1 MIIRSASAICLVIFC
16 GCATLPTAEA
26 YAEMNASLK
35 ALRAENAR
43 LEQQLQAFQ
52 TQGLLRKSEAAVL
65 PVRALQTPAE
75 GAIPALTIVKLKPK
89 SESAPKLPTEIPI
102 QEPSEAAMAALN
114 EASKPMDDD
123 SADFAEAQYAKA
135 FSLMNT
141 GNTERG
147 VAQMQQFVMDWPRH
161 PKADNA
167 LYFSGLALMNSQQ
180 FEAAVSQFETV
191 ISKYPA
197 GDANL
202 DALSRLA
209 ECQVKLKND
218 RSARA
223 TLEKIVSNYPGTLA
237 ASTAQQR
244 LKSGSASLHTFEP
257 ARPDPSRLP

>member
-1 MIIRSASAICLVIFC
+1 LIIRSASAICLVIFI
-16 GCATLPTAEA
+16 GCASLPTAEA
-26 YAEMNASLK
+26 YAEMTASLK

-43 LEQQLQAFQ
+43 LEQQLQTFQ
-52 TQGLLRKSEAAVL
+52 TQGFLRKSEAVV
-65 PVRALQTPAE
+65 PMGRALQTPAE
-75 GAIPALTIVKLKPK
+75 GTIPALTIVKLKPK
-89 SESAPKLPTEIPI
+89 SESAPKLPTDILI
-102 QEPSEAAMAALN
+102 QEPSEAAMATLS
-114 EASKPMDDD
+114 EASKPMDEDA
-123 SADFAEAQYAKA
+123 ADFAEAQYAKA

-141 GNTERG
+141 GNTDRG
-147 VAQMQQFVMDWPRH
+147 VAQMQQFVMEWPRH

-180 FEAAVSQFETV
+180 IEAAVLQFETV

-202 DALSRLA
+202 NALSRLA

-223 TLEKIVSNYPGTLA
+223 TLEKIVSNYPGTMA

-244 LKSGSASLHTFEP
+244 LKSGSASLNTFEP
-257 ARPDPSRLP
+257 AKPNPSRSP